1 MKVLF
6 AAIMV
11 AALSVASNAFSQEED
26 TIGFMRNACMT
37 LTSEKNNSN
46 QEFGLC
52 AGFIF
57 GQRAWRDTA
66 CILSEKGREI
76 DGLTRLTARNTQG
89 HPLAAVAQGFIN
101 WANDHPEHWSRQLHV
116 TTIAE
121 DLWSEFPCE
130 NTN

>member
-26 TIGFMRNACMT
+26 TIGFMRDACMT
-37 LTSEKNNSN
+37 LTNDKNNSDL
-46 QEFGLC
+46 EFGLC

-66 CILSEKGREI
+66 CVLLEER
-76 DGLTRLTARNTQG
+76 DLDWFTQFTARNTQG

-101 WANDHPEHWSRQLHV
+101 WANDDPEHWSRHLHV
-116 TTIAE
+116 AIIAE